1 MTACRAHSTDD
12 GSSSMPPKEDCSM
25 WVSFESLKGIC
36 PFLPLLHTMSKLT
49 LLVYIVIVHSK
60 AGFKHTTTT
69 GTYQK
74 GKQRGGGGGVGAL
87 NMQKIPYN
95 NLSSF

>member
-1 MTACRAHSTDD
+1 MMAVLAL
-12 GSSSMPPKEDCSM
+12 PPKEDCSM
-25 WVSFESLKGIC
+25 RVSFESLKGIC

-74 GKQRGGGGGVGAL
+74 GKQRGGGGAKHAEDSL
-87 NMQKIPYN
+87 QQ
-95 NLSSF
+95 FE